1 MVLLKMSLTWKN
13 TSLNQNIQ
21 SGGVQPSIQ
30 TNLEL
35 SGYYLEKFTNNNTLL
50 ITESNIDYGNDYE
63 GNVSRYQT
71 TSLLN
76 TPYFVNAIMEGVN
89 NIKTGNQYP
98 YKNLGYLFLNSLPIS
113 TFREKTLSAEITNTI
128 IAERQNN
135 YLSSIFNKVSAIH
148 KLPYAF
154 ILKYGSIWHRYKTY
168 IESGTDILDS
178 VWTNFD
184 YDVAYDPTTSAS
196 TTTYDITDYKG
207 SAYTYSMN
215 YNNTGSLG
223 VNIGMYPE
231 VINSIYYMFRMRT
244 CFYIIT

>member
-1 MVLLKMSLTWKN
+1 
-13 TSLNQNIQ
+13 
-21 SGGVQPSIQ
+21 
-30 TNLEL
+30 
-35 SGYYLEKFTNNNTLL
+35 
-50 ITESNIDYGNDYE
+50 
-63 GNVSRYQT
+63 
-71 TSLLN
+71 
-76 TPYFVNAIMEGVN
+76 MEGVN

-231 VINSIYYMFRMRT
+231 VINSIYYMFKDED
-244 CFYIIT
+244 IITGYTSTGWTAAYNNGLRIGKTNQSSINLGIGSLNNDPLNDYSVECLATQKDIWID